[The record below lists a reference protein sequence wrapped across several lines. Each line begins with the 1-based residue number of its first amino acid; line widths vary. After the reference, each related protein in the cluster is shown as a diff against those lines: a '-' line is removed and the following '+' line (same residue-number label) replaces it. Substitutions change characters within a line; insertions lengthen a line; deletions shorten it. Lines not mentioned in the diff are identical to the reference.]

1 MSPRLAKRQDG
12 ADPPPPARQ
21 VVDDPGP
28 TDRRQLVEA
37 LRALRRH
44 VETNCDYV
52 GDQFAEAARRL
63 HYGEVEHRAIYGETT
78 SAEATSLRQ
87 GGHYQSG
94 LPWLPR
100 HDLLTAD
107 EPGNGQ

>member
-52 GDQFAEAARRL
+52 GDQFAEEARRI
-63 HYGEVEHRAIYGETT
+63 HYGAVEHRDIYGETT
-78 SAEATSLRQ
+78 SDEAHCLPAEGIDL
-87 GGHYQSG
+87 YCI
-94 LPWLPR
+94 PWLPR
-100 HDLLTAD
+100 HDS
-107 EPGNGQ
+107 